1 MGGGDGWGVGEMRVE
16 MGRGRWN
23 RMRNM
28 KPYGDMCGEYEEG
41 EHECMRIGVGEMRK
55 GGKWMKNM
63 GKVYCL
69 DSVAG

>member
-1 MGGGDGWGVGEMRVE
+1 MRVG

-41 EHECMRIGVGEMRK
+41 EHVSMRIGVGEMRK
-55 GGKWMKNM
+55 GRRIGRW
-63 GKVYCL
+63 GQ
-69 DSVAG
+69 SGQRI

>member
-1 MGGGDGWGVGEMRVE
+1 MRVE

-41 EHECMRIGVGEMRK
+41 EHERMRIGVGEMRK
-55 GGKWMKNM
+55 GGKMDEEYGEGVLPGLCSGM
-63 GKVYCL
+63 T
-69 DSVAG
+69 

>member
-1 MGGGDGWGVGEMRVE
+1 MRVE

-55 GGKWMKNM
+55 GGEN
-63 GKVYCL
+63 G
-69 DSVAG
+69 